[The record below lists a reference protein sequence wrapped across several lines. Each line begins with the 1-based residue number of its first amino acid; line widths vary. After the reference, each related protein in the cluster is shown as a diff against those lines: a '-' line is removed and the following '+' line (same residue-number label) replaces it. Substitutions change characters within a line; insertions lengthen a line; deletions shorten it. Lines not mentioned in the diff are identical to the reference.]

1 MPNNKTKRGGCSVF
15 AGKTKKKDENALLLK
30 KILRNMPPDVSE
42 MLMVLLK
49 KEPQFIKDKIKGL
62 KLDQIEKMM
71 KEKDNKLM
79 KEVNKLKLPEQKVK
93 KFTELRKTEIT
104 KEDSMYNIQEQTLLI
119 EELDRVNNIFN
130 PSAANAGSGKNT
142 ATAKNPPK
150 SKGLLGMFSKP
161 TVAPEPKSET
171 KTNAATEKAAE
182 EPVGEPVKATEE
194 PEAKGEKATEEPKGE
209 SEPEAK

>member
-79 KEVNKLKLPEQKVK
+79 KEVNKMKLPEQKVK

-130 PSAANAGSGKNT
+130 PSAANAGSGKNA
-142 ATAKNPPK
+142 ATAKNASKP
-150 SKGLLGMFSKP
+150 KGLLGMFSTKP
-161 TVAPEPKSET
+161 KGEPEPKSET
-171 KTNAATEKAAE
+171 KTNAATEKAN
-182 EPVGEPVKATEE
+182 GEPVKANGE
-194 PEAKGEKATEEPKGE
+194 PEAKGEKAAEKESEPKGE